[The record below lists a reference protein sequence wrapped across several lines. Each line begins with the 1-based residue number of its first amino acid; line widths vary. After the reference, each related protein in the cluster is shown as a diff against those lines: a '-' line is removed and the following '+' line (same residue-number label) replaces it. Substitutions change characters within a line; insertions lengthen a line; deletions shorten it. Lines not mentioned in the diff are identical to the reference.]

1 MKDIYIVGAGG
12 FGREVLWLIQRINNA
27 NFEWNIK
34 GFIDDNKSIQNTII
48 NEYPVVGTID
58 DLKTID
64 GYVVVAIGNSH
75 VKKNIVKRIKSI
87 SNVKFATLID
97 PSVIISNRVNI
108 GEGCIICAGNIITVD
123 ITIGSHVILNL
134 DCTVGHDAIIN
145 DFVTVYPSVN
155 ISGNTKIGSCSEIGT
170 GTKIIQ
176 GTFICDKVI
185 LGAGAVVINDI
196 EDSGT
201 YVGVPVKKIK
211 GECE

>member
-48 NEYPVVGTID
+48 DEYPVVGTID
-58 DLKTID
+58 DLENIN
-64 GYVVVAIGNSH
+64 GYAVIAIGNSSI
-75 VKKNIVKRIKSI
+75 KKNIVERIKSI

-97 PSVIISNRVNI
+97 PSAIISNRVNI
-108 GEGCIICAGNIITVD
+108 GEGCIICAGNTITVD
-123 ITIGSHVILNL
+123 ITIGNHVILNL

-155 ISGNTKIGSCSEIGT
+155 ISGNVVIGECTEVGT
-170 GTKIIQ
+170 GSKIIQ
-176 GTFICDKVI
+176 GKEISGNI
-185 LGAGAVVINDI
+185 IIGAGATVVKNLYDG
-196 EDSGT
+196 GT
-201 YVGVPVKKIK
+201 YIGSPATKLNK
-211 GECE
+211 GD

>member
-12 FGREVLWLIQRINNA
+12 FGREVLWLIQRINNV

-48 NEYPVVGTID
+48 DEYPVVGTID

-75 VKKNIVKRIKSI
+75 VKKNLVERISSI

-108 GEGCIICAGNIITVD
+108 GEGCIVCAGNIITVD
-123 ITIGSHVILNL
+123 ITIGNHVILNL

-155 ISGNTKIGSCSEIGT
+155 ISGNVVIGECTEVGT
-170 GTKIIQ
+170 GSKIIQ
-176 GTFICDKVI
+176 GKEISGNI
-185 LGAGAVVINDI
+185 IIGAGATVVKNLNDG
-196 EDSGT
+196 GT
-201 YVGVPVKKIK
+201 YIGSPAKKLNK
-211 GECE
+211 GD

>member
-48 NEYPVVGTID
+48 DEYPVVGTID
-58 DLKTID
+58 DLENIN
-64 GYVVVAIGNSH
+64 GYAVIAIGNSSI
-75 VKKNIVKRIKSI
+75 KKNIVERIKSI

-97 PSVIISNRVNI
+97 PSAIISNRVNI
-108 GEGCIICAGNIITVD
+108 GEGCIICAGNTITVD
-123 ITIGSHVILNL
+123 ITIGNHVILNL

-155 ISGNTKIGSCSEIGT
+155 ISGNVVIGECTEVGT
-170 GTKIIQ
+170 GSKIIQ
-176 GTFICDKVI
+176 GKEISGNI
-185 LGAGAVVINDI
+185 IIGAGATVVKNLYDV
-196 EDSGT
+196 GT
-201 YVGVPVKKIK
+201 YIGSPATKLNK
-211 GECE
+211 GD

>member
-12 FGREVLWLIQRINNA
+12 FGREVLWLIQRINNV

-34 GFIDDNKSIQNTII
+34 GFIDDNKSIQNTTID
-48 NEYPVVGTID
+48 EYPVVGTID

-64 GYVVVAIGNSH
+64 GYIVVAIGNSH
-75 VKKNIVKRIKSI
+75 VKKNVIERISSI

-123 ITIGSHVILNL
+123 ITIGNHVILNL

-155 ISGNTKIGSCSEIGT
+155 ISGNTRIGVCSEIGT

-176 GTFICDKVI
+176 GSFICDNVI
-185 LGAGAVVINDI
+185 LGAGATVVKDI
-196 EDSGT
+196 TVKGT
-201 YVGVPVKKIK
+201 YIGTPTKKIK
-211 GECE
+211 

>member
-12 FGREVLWLIQRINNA
+12 FGREVLWLIQRINNV
-27 NFEWNIK
+27 NYEWNIK
-34 GFIDDNKSIQNTII
+34 GFIDDNKSIQNTTID
-48 NEYPVVGTID
+48 EYPVIGTID
-58 DLKTID
+58 DLKNIE

-75 VKKNIVKRIKSI
+75 VKKDIVERIKSV

-108 GEGCIICAGNIITVD
+108 GEGCIVCAGNIITVD
-123 ITIGSHVILNL
+123 ITIGNHVILNL

-155 ISGNTKIGSCSEIGT
+155 ISGNTRIGSCSEIGT

-176 GTFICDKVI
+176 GSFICNNVI
-185 LGAGAVVINDI
+185 LGANATVIKDI
-196 EDSGT
+196 IGEGT
-201 YVGVPVKKIK
+201 YVGTPTKKIK
-211 GECE
+211 